1 MWLVACSA
9 PAVIWTNAVSTL
21 AIPLRTN
28 YCNLNKNTKINIHGN
43 AFKNIPCE
51 IRGDIWLY
59 SSQSMLNPSS
69 WRDDMEKLSPLLVLC
84 EGNPPVT
91 GGFPSQSAGNTELW
105 SGNAGFN
112 GASKF
117 SIIDSNPGWTTV
129 YYMKHAYGVVS
140 LCFSVSISSV
150 PIGSMWYIYPYPS
163 WLFQW
168 HWGTR
173 TLAWVPMKRPWRILE
188 KLAPLTDMD

>member
-9 PAVIWTNAVSTL
+9 PAVIWTNTVSTL

-43 AFKNIPCE
+43 AFKKYRLRN
-51 IRGDIWLY
+51 
-59 SSQSMLNPSS
+59 S
-69 WRDDMEKLSPLLVLC
+69 WRHLAVLIPVYAQSVIMTWWQGKAFPIIGPLWG
-84 EGNPPVT
+84 EPPVT

-117 SIIDSNPGWTTV
+117 SIIDSNSGWTTV

-150 PIGSMWYIYPYPS
+150 PIESMWYIYPYPS

-168 HWGTR
+168 HWVTR
-173 TLAWVPMKRPWRILE
+173 TLAWVPMKWPWRILE